1 MNLVTNHCPGR
12 LRLPAPRPLPA
23 LLLWAL
29 LLGIGTPVA
38 RAADD
43 GGTAAQDSSSL
54 WLTTGFWSHHTQQ
67 RRTREYRR
75 NNTGIGLQWQFAP
88 AWQVN
93 AGHYRNSVD
102 RPSNYLQLGW
112 SPLHWQPAQH
122 LAFSAGASVG
132 VVNGY
137 PNIADGYFAT
147 LVPMTTVEWR
157 RLGLNLVY
165 IPSAGR
171 IHGGYAAQL
180 KLKMP

>member
-1 MNLVTNHCPGR
+1 MNVVTNHFPGG
-12 LRLPAPRPLPA
+12 LRPPVPRTLPAMLV
-23 LLLWAL
+23 WAV
-29 LLGIGTPVA
+29 LLGTGSSGA
-38 RAADD
+38 GAAD
-43 GGTAAQDSSSL
+43 GSTPGQDSSAL

-67 RRTREYRR
+67 RRTREYRQ

-112 SPLHWQPAQH
+112 SPLHWQPAQQ

-157 RLGLNLVY
+157 RVGLNLVY

-180 KLKMP
+180 KVKLP